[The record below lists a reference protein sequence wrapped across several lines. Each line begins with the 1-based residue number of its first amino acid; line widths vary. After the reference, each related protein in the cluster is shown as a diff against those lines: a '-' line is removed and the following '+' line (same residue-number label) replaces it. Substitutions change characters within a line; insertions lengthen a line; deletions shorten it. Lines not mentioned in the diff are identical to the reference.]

1 MLAYLYT
8 TTRKLWSHEMT
19 YVVFDDIN
27 CFNSNHIDKL
37 YDEVFYT
44 AFLVINT
51 HPGGKSKAQDKL

>member
-1 MLAYLYT
+1 
-8 TTRKLWSHEMT
+8 MT